1 MKRNL
6 LLFSILFISLS
17 LRAQVLTSYEFKVKI
32 KGVSDTTLFLAHH
45 YGAQQYVID
54 TVKINSNSE
63 AVFSGNDTLP
73 GGIYLCVAPSLK
85 NKYFEFIVSGK
96 EPKFQ
101 METDTFDFV
110 KNMKVTGSKE
120 NTIFYEDLNFINTK
134 KTEIT
139 LLKNKLQSVGET
151 SEEGKQIKEE
161 MKSVN
166 KQVEDERARI
176 ISENPGLFYASFLQC
191 ITDIKIPDAPIN
203 PDGTKDSTFAIR
215 YVRNHYFDNI
225 NFNDERLLRTNMY
238 DIRVKK
244 YLKDYVQKTPDSI
257 NVAIDFILNK
267 TKVNKY
273 TFQFITVMLLNEY
286 ANSKIMGFDAV
297 YVYIVDKYYSTGQA
311 FWLDDVGLYRI
322 QAQADKIRPILIG
335 KQAPPLI
342 LQDTLNKDIALY
354 SLNNK
359 FTVIVFWSPD
369 CGHCKK
375 DMPKFEKLY
384 PELAPLGVEFYAVYS
399 EEEIDKWKKWL
410 SEHTYPWINVA
421 NIKLKE
427 AYQVKYNVD
436 QTPMIFILDKNKKIN
451 GKKIGVDQIKEI
463 ILHQLEMENAK

>member
-1 MKRNL
+1 MKPNL
-6 LLFSILFISLS
+6 LLLSIIFITISLNS
-17 LRAQVLTSYEFKVKI
+17 QVLTTYEFKVKI
-32 KGVSDTTLFLAHH
+32 NGISDTTLLLAHH

-63 AVFSGNDTLP
+63 AVFAGTDTLP

-85 NKYFEFIVSGK
+85 NKYFEFIVSG
-96 EPKFQ
+96 EEQKFQ
-101 METDTFDFV
+101 METDTSDFT

-120 NTIFYEDLNFINTK
+120 NKIFYEDLNFINSK
-134 KTEIT
+134 KNEIT
-139 LLKNKLQSVGET
+139 LLKNKLQSVVET

-161 MKSVN
+161 MKTVN
-166 KQVEDERARI
+166 KQVEEERSRI
-176 ISENPGLFYASFLQC
+176 ISENPELFYASFLKC
-191 ITDIKIPDAPIN
+191 VTDIKIPDAPLN

-225 NFNDERLLRTNMY
+225 NFADERLLRTNMY
-238 DIRVKK
+238 DMRVKK

-257 NVAIDFILNK
+257 NVAIDFILSK

-297 YVYIVDKYYSTGQA
+297 YVYMVDKYYSTGQA

-322 QAQADKIRPILIG
+322 QAQADKIKPVLIG
-335 KQAPPLI
+335 KQAPPLL
-342 LQDTLNKDIALY
+342 LQDTLNNDIPLY
-354 SLNNK
+354 SIDKK
-359 FTVIVFWSPD
+359 FTVILFWSPD

-384 PELAPLGVEFYAVYS
+384 PELSPMGVEFYAVYS

-410 SEHTYPWINVA
+410 SEHPYPWINVA

-436 QTPMIFILDKNKKIN
+436 QTPMIFILDKNKKII
-451 GKKIGVDQIKEI
+451 GKKIGVDQVKEI
-463 ILHQLEMENAK
+463 ILHQIEMEKSE

>member
-6 LLFSILFISLS
+6 LLLSIIFISLN
-17 LRAQVLTSYEFKVKI
+17 LRAQVLTSYEFKMKI

-54 TVKINSNSE
+54 TVKINSNGE

-134 KTEIT
+134 KNEIT

-151 SEEGKQIKEE
+151 SEEGKPIKEE
-161 MKSVN
+161 MKAVN
-166 KQVEDERARI
+166 KQVEDERAKI
-176 ISENPGLFYASFLQC
+176 ISENPELFYSSFLKC
-191 ITDIKIPDAPIN
+191 ITDIKIPEAPLN
-203 PDGTKDSTFAIR
+203 PDGTKDSTFPIR
-215 YVRNHYFDNI
+215 YVRAHYFDNI

-238 DIRVKK
+238 DIRIKK

-257 NVAIDFILNK
+257 NVAVDFIINK

-273 TFQFITVMLLNEY
+273 TFQFVTVMLLNEY

-297 YVYIVDKYYSTGQA
+297 YVYLVDKYYSTGQA

-342 LQDTLNKDIALY
+342 LQDSLNNDIALY
-354 SLNNK
+354 SINKK

-384 PELAPLGVEFYAVYS
+384 GELSPLGVEFYAVYS
-399 EEEIDKWKKWL
+399 EEEFDKWKKWL
-410 SEHTYPWINVA
+410 REHPYSWINVA
-421 NIKLKE
+421 NIKNKE
-427 AYQVKYNVD
+427 SFQVKYNVD
-436 QTPMIFILDKNKKIN
+436 QTPMIFILDKNKKII
-451 GKKIGVDQIKEI
+451 GKKIGVDQVKEI
-463 ILHQLEMENAK
+463 IMHQIDMEKSE

>member
-1 MKRNL
+1 
-6 LLFSILFISLS
+6 
-17 LRAQVLTSYEFKVKI
+17 
-32 KGVSDTTLFLAHH
+32 
-45 YGAQQYVID
+45 
-54 TVKINSNSE
+54 
-63 AVFSGNDTLP
+63 
-73 GGIYLCVAPSLK
+73 
-85 NKYFEFIVSGK
+85 
-96 EPKFQ
+96 

-134 KTEIT
+134 KNEIT

-151 SEEGKQIKEE
+151 SEEGKPIKEE
-161 MKSVN
+161 MKAVN
-166 KQVEDERARI
+166 KQVEDERAKI
-176 ISENPGLFYASFLQC
+176 ISENPELFYSSFLKC
-191 ITDIKIPDAPIN
+191 ITDIKIPEAPLN
-203 PDGTKDSTFAIR
+203 PDGTKDSTFPIR
-215 YVRNHYFDNI
+215 YVRAHYFDNI

-238 DIRVKK
+238 DIRIKK

-257 NVAIDFILNK
+257 NVAVDFIIKK

-273 TFQFITVMLLNEY
+273 TFQFVTVMLLNEY

-297 YVYIVDKYYSTGQA
+297 YVYLVDKYYSTGQA

-322 QAQADKIRPILIG
+322 QAQADKIRPTLIG

-342 LQDTLNKDIALY
+342 LQDTLNNDIALY
-354 SLNNK
+354 SINKK

-384 PELAPLGVEFYAVYS
+384 PELSALGVEFYAVYS
-399 EEEIDKWKKWL
+399 EEEPEKWKKWL
-410 SEHTYPWINVA
+410 REHPYPWINVA
-421 NIKLKE
+421 NLKSKE

-436 QTPMIFILDKNKKIN
+436 QTPMIFILDKDKKII

-463 ILHQLEMENAK
+463 ILHQIEMEKAK